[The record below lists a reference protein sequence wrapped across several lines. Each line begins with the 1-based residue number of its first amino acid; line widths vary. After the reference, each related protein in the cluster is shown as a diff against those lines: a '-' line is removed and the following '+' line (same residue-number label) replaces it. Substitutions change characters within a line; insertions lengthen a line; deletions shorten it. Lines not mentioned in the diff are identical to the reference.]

1 MTTDTAAE
9 LDLLD
14 RKVLN
19 VVQTSIPL
27 VETPYAA
34 VAEQVGAS
42 EEEVIKRL
50 TDLRSKHVLRQMS
63 AIFDTRRLGYKS
75 SLVAMRFKPERLP
88 EGARVINEH
97 PGVSH
102 NYERTHEY
110 NLWFTLAVPPAETL
124 DKTVEELARRSGAEA
139 YRMLPTIHFFKVGV
153 NFDMMAEETS
163 AFDYSPSAVEGWQTA
178 VPLSDFDIACVRE
191 LQGDLPLEHHP
202 FKGMAERLGVTEAQ
216 VLAKAQEL
224 IDRKLMRRFSAVL
237 HHRRAGFKANVMVV
251 WRVPQEK
258 GEEIGKQMA
267 AFPQVSHCYQRPV
280 YPDWPY
286 SHFTMIHA
294 VTRQRCEEIAR
305 QISQKT
311 GVTDY
316 AMLFSVREWKK
327 TRVKYFM

>member
-14 RKVLN
+14 RKILN
-19 VVQTSIPL
+19 VVQTAIPL

-34 VAEQVGAS
+34 VAESVGAP
-42 EEEVIKRL
+42 EEEVLKRL

-75 SLVAMRFKPERLP
+75 SLVAMRFRPERLP

-124 DKTVEELARRSGAEA
+124 DRTVEELARKSGAEA

-153 NFDMMAEETS
+153 NFDMMTEETS
-163 AFDYSPSAVEGWQTA
+163 AFDYSPSAVEGWQS
-178 VPLSDFDIACVRE
+178 PLPLTDFDIACIRE
-191 LQGDLPLEHHP
+191 LQGDLPAEHRP

-216 VLAKAQEL
+216 LLAKAREL
-224 IDRKLMRRFSAVL
+224 IDRKIMRRFSAVL

-251 WRVPQEK
+251 WKVPKEK
-258 GEEIGKQMA
+258 GEEIGKIMA
-267 AFPQVSHCYQRPV
+267 SFPQVSHCYQRPT
-280 YPDWPY
+280 YPDWLY
-286 SHFTMIHA
+286 SHFTMVHA
-294 VTRQRCEEIAR
+294 VTRQRCEEIALR
-305 QISQKT
+305 ISQKT
-311 GVTDY
+311 GITDY